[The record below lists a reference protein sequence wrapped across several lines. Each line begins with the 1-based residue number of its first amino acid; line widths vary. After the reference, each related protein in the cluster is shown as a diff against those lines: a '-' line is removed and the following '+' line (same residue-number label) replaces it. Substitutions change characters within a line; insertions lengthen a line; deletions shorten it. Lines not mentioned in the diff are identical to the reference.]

1 MQPKASD
8 KRNNDDFEGLVF
20 DLVKSGNDIFGK
32 ITLKNGNEIEFI
44 LSNVSKTDIEQEFWF
59 SFEYEDYAFDGE
71 LFYADDDPDSDTI
84 ALNVYTT
91 VESPEA
97 VRDGLGI
104 GSDIGVYAECVCH
117 LD

>member
-1 MQPKASD
+1 MQLKASD
-8 KRNNDDFEGLVF
+8 DRDNSDFDDLTLN
-20 DLVKSGNDIFGK
+20 LVKSGNDIFVK
-32 ITLKNGNEIEFI
+32 ITLENSNEIEFI
-44 LSNVSKTDIEQEFWF
+44 LNNVSKSDIEQEFWF

-71 LFYADDDPDSDTI
+71 LFYVDDDSDSDNI
-84 ALNVYTT
+84 ALNIYTT

-97 VRDGLGI
+97 LRDGLGI

>member
-1 MQPKASD
+1 MQLKASD
-8 KRNNDDFEGLVF
+8 DRNNDDFE
-20 DLVKSGNDIFGK
+20 DLKLELTPFGK
-32 ITLKNGNEIEFI
+32 DLTVKLTLTNGNEIEFI
-44 LSNVSKTDIEQEFWF
+44 LNDVGKKEINEEHWF
-59 SFEYEDYAFDGE
+59 TFEYEDHAFDGE
-71 LFYADDDPDSDTI
+71 LFYVDDDPDSDKI

-97 VRDGLGI
+97 IRDGLVI